1 MLYCWSTD
9 GFRIFLEATFGKSST
24 ERKPIFLTTVC
35 GFSGSFLT
43 RKRLLT
49 DRFLMSSI
57 HGSPAIGQFE
67 TLLLQIQKLLSY
79 FLLLFCPS
87 KRFIYMYI
95 VHIIFFPFLILN
107 FFSIL
112 LYFLSRSKMDH
123 FNRLIVFFLFV
134 RNGLHLG

>member
-9 GFRIFLEATFGKSST
+9 GFRIFLEATFGKSSR

-57 HGSPAIGQFE
+57 HGCPTIGQFE

-87 KRFIYMYI
+87 KRFIYVYSTYN
-95 VHIIFFPFLILN
+95 IFSILN
-107 FFSIL
+107 SILFSIL

-134 RNGLHLG
+134 RNGLNLG

>member
-87 KRFIYMYI
+87 KRFIYVYSTYN
-95 VHIIFFPFLILN
+95 IFSILN
-107 FFSIL
+107 SILFSIL

-134 RNGLHLG
+134 RNGLNLG

>member
-9 GFRIFLEATFGKSST
+9 GFRIFLEATFGKSSR

-35 GFSGSFLT
+35 GFSDSFLT

-57 HGSPAIGQFE
+57 HGSPTIGQFE

-87 KRFIYMYI
+87 KRFIYVYSTYN
-95 VHIIFFPFLILN
+95 IFSILN
-107 FFSIL
+107 SILFSIL
-112 LYFLSRSKMDH
+112 LYSLSRSKMDH

-134 RNGLHLG
+134 RNGLNLG